1 MPSAKKQ
8 PKLSV
13 SEKHVRASI
22 QYVPLLSTE
31 GKLIDVLEMKEGED
45 LQTLNRQDIEE
56 SIHAHLQ
63 QRAENR
69 AVLLQY
75 QELLHALSEGIWHM
89 TVSPPMPLNL
99 PVEEQVAYLLHHTH
113 LSTFNESFQK
123 LVQGV
128 ETETAPLVD
137 LTLGELF
144 PTCARQLLRD
154 WIESGY
160 QLKNALYTQPGAQ
173 GDTRHLMISLVGSP
187 RAAGYISNIWGS
199 VNDITERVQLEQRF
213 VHALEEQQKRIGR
226 DLHDGVGQL
235 MTGLRML
242 SENLEQTFVDT
253 GTVDP
258 VALHRLVELA
268 RETQEQLRKVYKGLT
283 PVELYHEGLA
293 AALNRLVQNINEL
306 PDVEAGFMYDFRADV
321 WEHETKTQLF
331 RIAQEAVNNAL
342 KHGKPSRIAISLTT
356 ERNTTTL
363 SIRDNGIG
371 FDVRATYN
379 QFQPSLGLQS
389 MKYRA
394 RAINADLYIRS
405 TPGKGTLVECIL
417 YYT

>member
-1 MPSAKKQ
+1 MPVKKHQ
-8 PKLSV
+8 KT
-13 SEKHVRASI
+13 ASRGQFSLRGI
-22 QYVPLLSTE
+22 RYLPLLSAE
-31 GKLIDVLEMKEGED
+31 GKLIDVLDMQELEELHKLD
-45 LQTLNRQDIEE
+45 AAYIEQ
-56 SIHAHLQ
+56 SIHARLR
-63 QRAENR
+63 QRAEEQ

-75 QELLHALSEGIWHM
+75 QELLNAPSEGVWHM
-89 TVSPPMPLNL
+89 TVSPPMPLDL
-99 PVEEQVAYLLHHTH
+99 HPEEQVAYLLDHAH
-113 LSTFNESFQK
+113 LNTFNESFHK
-123 LVQGV
+123 LSQE
-128 ETETAPLVD
+128 ETQD
-137 LTLGELF
+137 TLIGQTFAQLF

-154 WIESGY
+154 WIEAGY
-160 QLKNALYTQPGAQ
+160 RLKNALYTRPGPDEA
-173 GDTRHLMISLVGSP
+173 TRYLMINLVGTP
-187 RAAGYISNIWGS
+187 RTQGYLSNIWGS
-199 VNDITERVQLEQRF
+199 VNDITERVQLERRF

-242 SENLEQTFVDT
+242 SENLEQTFLET
-253 GTVDP
+253 GEVDP
-258 VALHRLVELA
+258 VAIHRLVELA
-268 RETQEQLRKVYKGLT
+268 REAQEQLRKVYKGLT

-306 PDVEAGFMYDFRADV
+306 PDVEGGFMYDFRADV

-363 SIRDNGIG
+363 SIRDNGTG
-371 FDVRATYN
+371 FDIRATHN

-394 RAINADLYIRS
+394 RAINADLFIRS